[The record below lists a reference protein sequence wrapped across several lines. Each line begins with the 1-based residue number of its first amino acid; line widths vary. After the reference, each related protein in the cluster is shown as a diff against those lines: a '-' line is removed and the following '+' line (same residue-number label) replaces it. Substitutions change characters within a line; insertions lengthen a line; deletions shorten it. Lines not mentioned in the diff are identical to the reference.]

1 MKNSKWILAN
11 NAAVKKKLS
20 SKISSDSLFKP
31 VQVRKVEDEKGLL
44 ERRYKEELE
53 QQRQELAARAA
64 ELGSAGA
71 AAEKLRR
78 SEQDLRRQLEEKERF
93 AAQVHALYKKI
104 SILFYTCCT
113 C

>member
-1 MKNSKWILAN
+1 
-11 NAAVKKKLS
+11 
-20 SKISSDSLFKP
+20 
-31 VQVRKVEDEKGLL
+31 VRKVEDEKGLV

-64 ELGSAGA
+64 ELGSAAA

-93 AAQVHALYKKI
+93 AAQVHTFLPVAHVKNRGLMTFRRGGNETGR
-104 SILFYTCCT
+104 LFTVHYRYLFTKAR
-113 C
+113 

>member
-1 MKNSKWILAN
+1 M
-11 NAAVKKKLS
+11 
-20 SKISSDSLFKP
+20 
-31 VQVRKVEDEKGLL
+31 QVRKVEDEKGLV

-64 ELGSAGA
+64 ELGSAAA

-78 SEQDLRRQLEEKERF
+78 SEQELRRQLEEKERF
-93 AAQVHALYKKI
+93 AAQVQY
-104 SILFYTCCT
+104 ILHTVQEDIDTFFACCS